1 MVIREQAG
9 IMQYLLCKCR
19 QKGQKEM
26 ASVMFTVPGKPQGKA
41 RARTYYNASTKKHCS
56 TTPENTVLYENFIK
70 DRYLQ
75 MAKGAFLERERPV
88 TLRIIARYLPPK
100 SVSKKRKLDML
111 EGRELPLKKPDMDNI
126 VKVVADALNGVAY
139 HDDTQIA
146 LVQAKKC
153 YSAVEGLDVT
163 VEEYAAEFLVTIE
176 GADKATTL
184 YYSQTGVWFDE
195 QGEPYKVVAW
205 MPLPEVFRG

>member
-1 MVIREQAG
+1 MT
-9 IMQYLLCKCR
+9 
-19 QKGQKEM
+19 
-26 ASVMFTVPGKPQGKA
+26 SVMFTVPGKPQGKA
-41 RARTYYNASTKKHCS
+41 RARTYYNVSTKKHCS

-75 MAKGAFLERERPV
+75 MAKGAFLEREKPV

-139 HDDTQIA
+139 HDDTQIVS
-146 LVQAKKC
+146 LSMEKF
-153 YSAVEGLDVT
+153 YSDSPRVEVSISNLEND
-163 VEEYAAEFLVTIE
+163 
-176 GADKATTL
+176 
-184 YYSQTGVWFDE
+184 
-195 QGEPYKVVAW
+195 
-205 MPLPEVFRG
+205 